1 MPGTMIST
9 LDIHR
14 STRSIL
20 QSKINPSDPFIADD
34 FLSPYASYDKPA
46 QKLLPDLKKEEEKN
60 IVRKQKQKNQKP
72 RSAFNMFSLR
82 KDLKDVVEVNEEEET
97 DEVFPEDV
105 NMTTP
110 LHEAARLGAGA
121 LMRFLLESGG
131 DANVKNGHAQT
142 ALHTCCG
149 GVTKEE
155 YKMIVAMNVANDK
168 AIAEEAGIR
177 APVISKEVLDL
188 MNAEAADSSEKK
200 KKGKKGVQKFKAV
213 SKMLMRTNV
222 KPKVET
228 NGSGSVALK
237 PKLDF
242 SRLHDLAA
250 GRIDAALTLLS
261 WSQKQTG
268 VGVSLNAVDDIG
280 RTSLHYAAEMGRA
293 EICNSIMA
301 NFGTMFT
308 IVDEIGSLT
317 PCECAARHGH
327 KNLAAQ
333 LEARALLYVDP
344 YGLDEELMASV
355 KLQYM
360 DDEDGNALAPPYNWF
375 KTLTTKNIEEE
386 RKNRLTNGRDRL
398 LKALQQYESNRDA
411 KLEAKLRASNEKEK
425 SANDVQTIMKTAAV
439 VGLDVAVNDDRAE
452 REARSTDG
460 EDSGPDF
467 SNMQDAHI
475 ERLFAYHRWDT
486 FEAVDAFRK
495 NPIRAFRK
503 AQIQLSS
510 EPKQVAKLS
519 GDRKCPIC
527 IDNIEEDE
535 KWLVLEGCSHTFCT
549 DCLQSYVKDR
559 AKSMTPVSKIM
570 CPEHGCTASIS
581 QANIDTLLANQ
592 PKTAA
597 RVEEATTR
605 HFVSSAYDF
614 KFCNAP
620 GCTGVVKRLPQKF
633 FVQAGYDPDLHDYF
647 GAVCTAGPR
656 NRCPPGSSPTLTYDG
671 VEDSKY
677 NHCKNREQ
685 PQRAHRFCFACG
697 ETMHWPCPCD
707 KLKEWQRKMREEI
720 GEVEEGEATDDAN
733 ELAQRMWIKAN
744 TRSCPHCEVLIEKN
758 DGCNHMTCVNP
769 NCRYE
774 FW

>member
-9 LDIHR
+9 ADIHR

-20 QSKINPSDPFIADD
+20 QSRINPSEPFIADD

-46 QKLLPDLKKEEEKN
+46 QKSIPNLKKEQEKN
-60 IVRKQKQKNQKP
+60 IVRKQKQHKP

-82 KDLKDVVEVNEEEET
+82 KDLKDVVELNQEEET
-97 DEVFPEDV
+97 AEVFQEDV

-121 LMRFLLESGG
+121 LMRFLLASGG
-131 DANVKNGHAQT
+131 DANVKNGHLQT
-142 ALHTCCG
+142 SLHVCCG
-149 GVTKEE
+149 GVSKEE
-155 YKMIVAMNVANDK
+155 HRMIVAMNAPKDE

-188 MNAEAADSSEKK
+188 MNAEAGESSEKK
-200 KKGKKGVQKFKAV
+200 RRGKKGVLKFKAV
-213 SKMLMRTNV
+213 GKMLMRTNT

-228 NGSGSVALK
+228 NEPGRVALK

-242 SRLHDLAA
+242 NRLHDLAA

-261 WSQKQTG
+261 WSHKQTG
-268 VGVSLNAVDDIG
+268 AGVSLNAVDDIG

-301 NFGTMFT
+301 NFGTLFT
-308 IVDEIGSLT
+308 IVDEIGSRT

-327 KNLAAQ
+327 KDLAAQ

-344 YGLDEELMASV
+344 YGLDEELMQSV
-355 KLQYM
+355 ESQYM
-360 DDEDGNALAPPYNWF
+360 EDEDGNSLAPPYNWF
-375 KTLTTKNIEEE
+375 KTLTTKNMEEE
-386 RKNRLTNGRDRL
+386 RKNRLANGRDRL
-398 LKALQQYESNRDA
+398 LNALQQYESSRDK
-411 KLEAKLRASNEKEK
+411 KLEAKLRAFKEK
-425 SANDVQTIMKTAAV
+425 AESANNIESLMETAAE
-439 VGLDVAVNDDRAE
+439 VGLDFAVADRADG
-452 REARSTDG
+452 EARKTEE
-460 EDSGPDF
+460 EDSWPDF

-486 FEAVDAFRK
+486 FEAVDDFRK
-495 NPIRAFRK
+495 NPVRAFRK
-503 AQIQLSS
+503 AQIQLPS
-510 EPKQVAKLS
+510 EPKQDGKLS
-519 GDRKCPIC
+519 GDRRCLIC
-527 IDNIEEDE
+527 IDDIEKDE
-535 KWLVLEGCSHTFCT
+535 KWLELEGCPHAFCT
-549 DCLQSYVKDR
+549 DCLKNYVMDC
-559 AKSMTPVSKIM
+559 AKAMTPVSKFM
-570 CPEHGCTASIS
+570 CPQHGCTASIS
-581 QANIDTLLANQ
+581 QANLDTLLANL

-597 RVEEATTR
+597 RVGEATTR

-620 GCTGVVKRLPQKF
+620 GCSGVVKRLPQKF
-633 FVQAGYDPDLHDYF
+633 FVKAGYDPDLHDYF

-677 NHCKNREQ
+677 NNCKNREQ

-697 ETMHWPCPCD
+697 DTMHWPCPCD

-720 GEVEEGEATDDAN
+720 GEVEEGEAVGDAN

-744 TRSCPHCEVLIEKN
+744 TRSCPQCDVLIEKN